1 VFTTASDRDQRLKE
15 VVQRAYERAPAVRRL
30 LDDAGVDPA
39 RIAGTDD
46 LARLPVTSKERLLDL
61 QRESPPFGGF
71 LAADPSELRHIFVS
85 PGPIYDPQGLADAGL
100 GFQAAFAAAGIGPGD
115 VVLNTWSY
123 HLVPAGLIM
132 DEALTAIGATVIPGG
147 VGNTEQQAQIIVEL
161 GVTAITA
168 STGFFVALAETL
180 ESLGHE
186 LPRDWKVRVAFL
198 GGEFG
203 DWMGKRRRLEE
214 RYGIRT
220 TSAYATGDL
229 GVVGYECER
238 QEGYHLRDEVIVQV
252 CDPATGV
259 PLADGEPGEIVA
271 TALNDTYPL
280 LRFGTGDAS
289 FLMPEPCACG
299 NPAPR
304 LAPLLGRTGQ
314 SVKVR
319 EIFVYPRHVDEL
331 VVRVPAALRA
341 QAVVTRPAAREEVL
355 LRLEVADGAAG
366 GAVEAAARETFTTL
380 TRLRLDHVELL
391 PAGSLAPD
399 EPFIVDRKDV

>member
-1 VFTTASDRDQRLKE
+1 MQH
-15 VVQRAYERAPAVRRL
+15 AYERAPAVREL
-30 LDDAGVDPA
+30 LDGAGVPPDEI
-39 RIAGTDD
+39 RGIDD

-61 QRESPPFGGF
+61 QRQSPPFGGF
-71 LAADPSELRHIFVS
+71 LAVDPSELRHIFVS
-85 PGPIYDPQGLADAGL
+85 PGPIYDPQAPAEAGF
-100 GFQAAFAAAGIGPGD
+100 GFEVAFGAAGIGRGD

-132 DEALTAIGATVIPGG
+132 DEALTALGATVIPGG
-147 VGNTEQQAQIIVEL
+147 VGNTEQQARIIVDL
-161 GVTAITA
+161 GVTAVTA
-168 STGFFVALAETL
+168 STAFFVALAEKL
-180 ESLGHE
+180 EELGHE

-238 QEGYHLRDEVIVQV
+238 QEGYHLRDDVIVQV
-252 CDPATGV
+252 CDPATGA
-259 PLADGEPGEIVA
+259 PLPDGEPGEVVA
-271 TALNDTYPL
+271 TALNHTYPL
-280 LRFGTGDAS
+280 IRFGTGDAS

-299 NPAPR
+299 NPSPR

-331 VVRVPAALRA
+331 AVRVDGALRG
-341 QAVVTRPAAREEVL
+341 QAFVTRPQAREEVL
-355 LRLEVADGAAG
+355 LRLEVEDGADGA
-366 GAVEAAARETFTTL
+366 AVEAAARETFTAL
-380 TRLRLDHVELL
+380 TRLRLDAVELL
-391 PAGSLAPD
+391 APGELPED
-399 EPFIVDRKDV
+399 APFLVDRKDG